1 MSPGAILGNLCSLS
15 LQTVSIFLYYNWAV
29 YMRVSAPCNLEGTDH
44 VSSFVFLMPA
54 LHSFV
59 SSFFSLFIQ
68 QTFLVFSTYN
78 ELDKVLGTP

>member
-1 MSPGAILGNLCSLS
+1 
-15 LQTVSIFLYYNWAV
+15 
-29 YMRVSAPCNLEGTDH
+29 MRVSAPCNLEGTDH

-78 ELDKVLGTP
+78 ELDKVLGTPWQMVPTLLGITVHWG

>member
-1 MSPGAILGNLCSLS
+1 
-15 LQTVSIFLYYNWAV
+15 
-29 YMRVSAPCNLEGTDH
+29 MRVSAPCNLEGTDH